1 MSLEMQKLYDERLG
15 RYQATIALEPT
26 DRIPI
31 ASGSCYLAE
40 VYSGA
45 TNQEIIYDPDKWLQA
60 EMAFITDFP
69 EIDALR
75 DNRVWAPM
83 YDAVGCKTYKLP
95 GRDLPPNQQFQF
107 LEEEYMQADE
117 YELLIENPGLFML
130 EKFLPRVLGEY
141 GRPDVTRSHMAFLKA
156 GMAQMM
162 MINILRNRAAQLQ
175 TLCGMPQPT
184 MGLFIAPFD
193 VLGDVLRGLRG
204 ALMDTY
210 RRPKLVM
217 EACEVLVD
225 VMVRFALSTADPL
238 RRYPIFVPTHKACFM
253 SPKQFD
259 TFYWPSF
266 KQVLEK
272 LIAAGYTVRAY
283 LEGDWKQHW
292 HHFNEL
298 PKGKVLCDID
308 TQGDI
313 FKAKAD
319 FGRQQAIAGGIPD
332 STFILGTPAE
342 VAERVQHLCETV
354 GKGGGFIINGGCNIP
369 YDTKPENFRAMIDTI
384 MKYGWYDKSLKPAPK
399 PPAAAAFAPDAIAR
413 QHRITPWA
421 TRARELGGV
430 RGNEA
435 LIQQPW
441 DDLEAMAFNWLWLW
455 TM

>member
-1 MSLEMQKLYDERLG
+1 MSSEIEKLYDERLG

-60 EMAFITDFP
+60 EMAFIKDFP

-75 DNRVWAPM
+75 DNRVWAPL

-107 LEEEYMQADE
+107 VEEEYMQADE
-117 YELLIENPGLFML
+117 YELLIKDPGSFML

-141 GRPDVTRSHMAFLKA
+141 GDQGAPRSHMAFLKA
-156 GMAQMM
+156 GMGQMM
-162 MINILRNRAAQLQ
+162 MANIMRNRSIQLQ
-175 TLCGMPQPT
+175 TVCGMPQPT
-184 MGLFIAPFD
+184 TGAFIAPFD
-193 VLGDVLRGLRG
+193 VLGDVLRGLKA

-210 RRPKLVM
+210 RRPKLVL
-217 EACEVLVD
+217 EACDVLVD
-225 VMVRFALSTADPL
+225 VMTRFALSTADPL

-266 KQVLEK
+266 KRVLEK
-272 LIAAGYTVRAY
+272 LIDSGYTVRAY
-283 LEGDWKQHW
+283 LEGDWSQHW

-319 FGRQQAIAGGIPD
+319 FGHHQAISGGIPD

-342 VAERVQHLCETV
+342 VNERVHHLCETV

-384 MKYGWYDKSLKPAPK
+384 LKYGWYDKNIKAMPKAAPE
-399 PPAAAAFAPDAIAR
+399 PRLAIDDIAK
-413 QHRITPWA
+413 QYRITPW
-421 TRARELGGV
+421 TERSKELGGV
-430 RGNEA
+430 TGNEA
-435 LIQQPW
+435 LIQKPW
-441 DDLEAMAFNWLWLW
+441 DNLEAMAFNWLWTW
-455 TM
+455 SM

>member
-60 EMAFITDFP
+60 EMAFIKDFP
-69 EIDALR
+69 EIDTLR
-75 DNRVWAPM
+75 DNRVWAPL

-95 GRDLPPNQQFQF
+95 GRDLPPNQHFQF
-107 LEEEYMQADE
+107 VEEEYMQADE
-117 YELLIENPGLFML
+117 YELLIQDPGLFML
-130 EKFLPRVLGEY
+130 NKFLPRVLGEY
-141 GRPDVTRSHMAFLKA
+141 GSPDANRSHMAFLKA
-156 GMAQMM
+156 GMGQMM
-162 MINILRNRAAQLQ
+162 MNNIMRNRSLQLQ
-175 TLCGMPQPT
+175 TVCGMPQPT
-184 MGLFIAPFD
+184 TGVFIAPFD

-210 RRPKLVM
+210 RRPRQVL
-217 EACEVLVD
+217 EACDVLVD

-266 KQVLEK
+266 KRVLEK

-298 PKGKVLCDID
+298 PQGKVLCDID

-319 FGRQQAIAGGIPD
+319 FGRQQAISGGIHD

-342 VAERVQHLCETV
+342 VAERVHHLCETV

-384 MKYGWYDKSLKPAPK
+384 MQYGWYDKNCKPVPK
-399 PPAAAAFAPDAIAR
+399 PPAAAASAPDDIAR
-413 QHRITPWA
+413 QYRITPWA
-421 TRARELGGV
+421 TRVKELGGV
-430 RGNEA
+430 RGDEA
-435 LIQQPW
+435 MIQQPW
-441 DDLEAMAFNWLWLW
+441 DQLEAMAFNWLWTW

>member
-1 MSLEMQKLYDERLG
+1 MSLAMQKLYNERLG

-31 ASGSCYLAE
+31 ASNSCYLAE
-40 VYSGA
+40 VYTGA
-45 TNQEIIYDPDKWLQA
+45 NHQEIIYDPDIWLQA

-83 YDAVGCKTYKLP
+83 YDAVGCKTYRLP
-95 GRDLPPNQQFQF
+95 GRDLPPNHQFQF
-107 LEEEYMQADE
+107 VAEEYMQADE
-117 YELLIENPGLFML
+117 YELLIQNPGVFML
-130 EKFLPRVLGEY
+130 DKFLPRVLGEY
-141 GRPDVTRSHMAFLKA
+141 SNTSPGRSHMAFLKA

-162 MINILRNRAAQLQ
+162 MVDIMRNRAMKLE
-175 TLCGMPQPT
+175 TMCGMPQPT
-184 MGLFIAPFD
+184 TGVFIAPFD
-193 VLGDVLRGLRG
+193 VLGDMLRGLRG
-204 ALMDTY
+204 VLMDTY
-210 RRPKLVM
+210 RRPQLVLA
-217 EACEVLVD
+217 ACDVLID
-225 VMVRFALSTADPL
+225 IMVRFALANADPL

-266 KQVLEK
+266 KRVLEK

-319 FGRQQAIAGGIPD
+319 FGRQQAISGGIPD

-342 VAERVQHLCETV
+342 VVERVHHLCETL

-369 YDTKPENFRAMIDTI
+369 YGTKPENFRAMIDTI
-384 MKYGWYDKSLKPAPK
+384 MQYGWYDKNRKPVPK
-399 PPAAAAFAPDAIAR
+399 PPAEAELASEAVAG
-413 QHRITPWA
+413 QYRITPWEI
-421 TRARELGGV
+421 RVKELGGI

-435 LIQQPW
+435 MIQQPW
-441 DDLEAMAFNWLWLW
+441 DQLEAMAFNWLWTW